1 MKRYMAM
8 LIVIS
13 MLIVGSTPP
22 AYAESDL
29 KSTLSEFATAYKEVA
44 KEVDDIVFG
53 LIGKVIDKFTDV
65 DEDFWGVKYIAA
77 MFDSGVVSG
86 YEDGTFRPNAS
97 ISIAEFTTMLVNQ
110 EDYDTSVSGSNWY
123 DAYIIAAVKN
133 SVIQSGEFA
142 SNIDYTDDINRGEMA
157 RMIAHTAG
165 LDKVQGNIF
174 SDDSDIDSEYK
185 GYVYAVAKAGII
197 SGFDDGSFRSNNG
210 ATRAQACV
218 MLENLNA
225 YRRGELETV
234 SVFESKEY
242 AYSTPY
248 GDIRKPDLHVNDDIW
263 TDEEFH
269 KILTENQKKI
279 KGIFNQ
285 IDLKRT
291 DDIPQASVWYYDQDE
306 RVFYLSTGFSHKRS
320 DGYSVYEYT
329 NMNEVMGGDTMFQTM
344 KAVIYHA
351 YRNDMELF
359 LEDFN
364 YSRAKLTISEKD
376 KDGKINLY
384 LHYEPG
390 DMEVAYGDDFTEY
403 NSKTYFPH
411 EWELINL
418 YNDDALE
425 REGITL
431 LSSTEEIKAAKK
443 KIDYTEQQYVDF
455 LYGVCDHVYGDAAL
469 DMYKYMVGDYIKRY
483 NIWDETGTQF
493 IESEL
498 VDFEGYRIFKADSQ
512 YFKALYGVEV
522 Q

>member
-13 MLIVGSTPP
+13 MLIIGSTPP

-29 KSTLSEFATAYKEVA
+29 KSTLSEFTQAYKEVA

-53 LIGKVIDKFTDV
+53 MIADAIDKFTDV

-86 YEDGTFRPNAS
+86 YEDGTFRPDAS

-110 EDYDTSVSGSNWY
+110 EDYDTSVSGSAWY
-123 DAYIIAAVKN
+123 DAYVIAAVKN
-133 SVIQSGEFA
+133 GVIQSGEFGPGV
-142 SNIDYTDDINRGEMA
+142 DYEKDINRGEMA
-157 RMIAHTAG
+157 RMIAHAAG
-165 LDKVQGNIF
+165 LEGVQGNIF
-174 SDDSDIDSEYK
+174 SDDKKIDADYK

-197 SGFDDGSFRSNNG
+197 SGYEDGSFRASDG
-210 ATRAQACV
+210 ATRAEACV

-234 SVFESKEY
+234 SVFESKDY

-263 TDEEFH
+263 TDDEFH
-269 KILTENQKKI
+269 RILTKDQDKI

-291 DDIPQASVWYYDQDE
+291 DDVPQASVWYYDQDE
-306 RVFYLSTGFSHKRS
+306 RVFYLSTGFSHKRD

-329 NMNEVMGGDTMFQTM
+329 NMNEALGGDVMFQTM
-344 KAVIYHA
+344 KAAVYHA
-351 YRNDMELF
+351 YNKDMELH

-364 YSRAKLTISEKD
+364 YSRAKLSISEKD

-390 DMEVAYGDDFTEY
+390 DAFYNEFSEFTED
-403 NSKTYFPH
+403 TFFPH

-418 YNDDALE
+418 YNMDALE
-425 REGITL
+425 RQGITL
-431 LSSTEEIKAAKK
+431 RSTVEEIDAAKK
-443 KIDYTEQQYVDF
+443 NIDYTEQQYVDF
-455 LYGVCDHVYGDAAL
+455 LYGVCDQVYGDAAL

-483 NIWDETGTQF
+483 NIWDETEEQF

-498 VDFEGYRIFKADSQ
+498 VDFEGYRIFKLDSQ
-512 YFKALYGVEV
+512 YFEALYGVEV